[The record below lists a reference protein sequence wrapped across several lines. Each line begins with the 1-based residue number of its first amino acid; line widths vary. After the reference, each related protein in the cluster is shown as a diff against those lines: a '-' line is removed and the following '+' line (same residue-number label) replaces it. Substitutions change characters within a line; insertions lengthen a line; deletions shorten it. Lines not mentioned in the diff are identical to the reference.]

1 MLGQVSKSRW
11 GICSALLPLLAGV
24 ALGCGGGGGSSPPL
38 PQPGGEPIILRVD
51 PASGPFTRLADAV
64 AEAQRLQTATAGLEV
79 LIEILGTG
87 RETLQ
92 SNLALDGG
100 DGTNGGRIRITSST
114 AYEILTG
121 PFDVI
126 VASQTSLQGVDVVL
140 GGGRVQVNNGT
151 FQPRKVTL
159 NDPRSTILVNGN
171 AAVLEGAEILCQQ
184 FLDPCVQISGN
195 GRVSRVS
202 LMVSKTG
209 GVGIGTVPGSDPT
222 LENNTIL
229 LQALGALAVR
239 YGDNSGGTFRNNQ
252 IEGDPPTAGA
262 GLVLQ
267 ARQASTSGTTG
278 IQLDGAGS
286 IPSIQSNRI
295 GVGRIAGSVGI
306 RILQGTQARTISG
319 NTFLARGEGVG
330 VAIQAAPGTPD
341 AVVAAYLAGNTFQG
355 NLAQRV
361 TVEPAPTPTP
371 EPTLSPTPTR
381 TPSPTPTPT
390 PSPTPTPT
398 PSPTPTPP
406 PAVQHILR
414 WNTTDDLD
422 LAVTGGPSGHEEYGF
437 GSSGDANAE
446 CENAIANPEESVF
459 WTSTPPSGV
468 YTIEVTLSQL
478 CGSTEGDSIDFTLE
492 AFVNGEFVDSITG
505 SVSSDAPTSEFLFYY
520 FP

>member
-1 MLGQVSKSRW
+1 MLGQVSKSGW

-38 PQPGGEPIILRVD
+38 PPPGGGPIILRVD
-51 PASGPFTRLADAV
+51 PASGPFTKLADAV

-121 PFDVI
+121 IFDVI

-140 GGGRVQVNNGT
+140 GGGRVQVDNGT

-159 NDPRSTILVNGN
+159 NDPRSNILVNGN
-171 AAVLEGAEILCQQ
+171 AAVLEGALNQLAEILCQQ

-202 LMVSKTG
+202 PIVSKTG
-209 GVGIGTVPGSDPT
+209 GVGIGTVPGSNPI

-267 ARQASTSGTTG
+267 ARQAGTSGTTG

-355 NLAQRV
+355 NFAQRV
-361 TVEPAPTPTP
+361 TGEPAPTPTP
-371 EPTLSPTPTR
+371 TLRPPPTPA
-381 TPSPTPTPT
+381 
-390 PSPTPTPT
+390 PT

-406 PAVQHILR
+406 VLGTGPIQVTLS
-414 WNTTDDLD
+414 WNTIDDLD
-422 LAVTGGPSGHEEYGF
+422 LYVTDPTQQTVFFNNRIVPSGGRLDV
-437 GSSGDANAE
+437 DANAD
-446 CENAIANPEESVF
+446 CVAVTQNAVENVF
-459 WTSTPPSGV
+459 WASTPPSGT
-468 YTIEVTLSQL
+468 YLIEVILSQR
-478 CGSTEGDSIDFTLE
+478 CSQSTSTDPIPFTVTVRKSGNVAQTFSGL
-492 AFVNGEFVDSITG
+492 A
-505 SVSSDAPTSEFLFYY
+505 TSPGLAGRFTFS

>member
-38 PQPGGEPIILRVD
+38 PPPGGGPIILRVD
-51 PASGPFTRLADAV
+51 PASGPFTKLADAV

-121 PFDVI
+121 LFDVI

-159 NDPRSTILVNGN
+159 NDPRSNILVNGN
-171 AAVLEGAEILCQQ
+171 AAVLEGALNQLAEILCQQ

-202 LMVSKTG
+202 PIVSKTG
-209 GVGIGTVPGSDPT
+209 GVGIGTVPGSNPI

-239 YGDNSGGTFRNNQ
+239 YGDNSGGIFRNNQ

-267 ARQASTSGTTG
+267 ARQAGTSGTTG

-286 IPSIQSNRI
+286 IPSIQSNQI

-390 PSPTPTPT
+390 RSPTPTPG
-398 PSPTPTPP
+398 PTPP
-406 PAVQHILR
+406 AIQVTLS
-414 WNTTDDLD
+414 WNTIDDLD
-422 LAVTGGPSGHEEYGF
+422 LYVTGPRGQTVFDRGRN
-437 GSSGDANAE
+437 ANAR
-446 CENAIANPEESVF
+446 CSDVTQNPVENVF
-459 WTSTPPSGV
+459 STSTPPSGIYYILV
-468 YTIEVTLSQL
+468 ELSQR
-478 CGSTEGDSIDFTLE
+478 CTSSTDPIPFTVTVRKSGIVSRTFE
-492 AFVNGEFVDSITG
+492 G
-505 SVSSDAPTSEFLFYY
+505 SVSSTDRVREFMFS